1 MHDLLE
7 AQKAAFLR
15 DGPPDADA
23 RRADLARLKAAIL
36 ARRESFAAAAMADFG
51 HRPKAETELL
61 DLVPLVQG
69 IDYLRA
75 NLRRWMRPEQ
85 RRVSLPFMPARARV
99 LYQPKGVV
107 GIMSPW
113 NYPFALS
120 LMPLATALAAGNR
133 AILKPSEYVPHVN
146 AELRAML
153 AETFPQDQVA
163 LVEGGADVG
172 AAFAGLPF
180 DHLVFTGGTSV
191 GRKVMQAAAANLTPV
206 TLELGGKS
214 PAIVL
219 DGADLDRT
227 AASIAFGKLANG
239 GQTCIAPDYCLVPRG
254 ELDAVVAALQAQARK
269 LYPDGAA
276 GLTHPIHDTHGDRL
290 QAMARDAADKG
301 ARVID
306 LLKPADSKAV
316 TPRLILN
323 ATDDMTVMQ
332 DEIFGPLLPIIP
344 YDGVEDAIAHVNA
357 RPRPLALYVFGPAGP
372 ARDAVTDRTT
382 SGNVTIND
390 TLLHYAQEDLPFGGI
405 GDSGIGAYHGPEG
418 FRALSHAKGVFTQS
432 RLSGSSLARPP
443 YGKLQRR
450 LIDWMMR

>member
-1 MHDLLE
+1 MHDLLK
-7 AQKAAFLR
+7 AQKTAFLR

-23 RRADLARLKAAIL
+23 RRANLARLKAAIL
-36 ARRESFAAAAMADFG
+36 ARREAFAAAAMADFG

-75 NLRRWMRPEQ
+75 NLRRWMRPER

-153 AETFPQDQVA
+153 AETFPLDQVA

-239 GQTCIAPDYCLVPRG
+239 GAPVACHRVQGTGRRAPGTGCRAQGTGYRG
-254 ELDAVVAALQAQARK
+254 RR
-269 LYPDGAA
+269 GWTAA
-276 GLTHPIHDTHGDRL
+276 GL
-290 QAMARDAADKG
+290 ADEG
-301 ARVID
+301 
-306 LLKPADSKAV
+306 LG
-316 TPRLILN
+316 T
-323 ATDDMTVMQ
+323 
-332 DEIFGPLLPIIP
+332 
-344 YDGVEDAIAHVNA
+344 ED
-357 RPRPLALYVFGPAGP
+357 
-372 ARDAVTDRTT
+372 
-382 SGNVTIND
+382 
-390 TLLHYAQEDLPFGGI
+390 
-405 GDSGIGAYHGPEG
+405 
-418 FRALSHAKGVFTQS
+418 
-432 RLSGSSLARPP
+432 
-443 YGKLQRR
+443 
-450 LIDWMMR
+450 